1 MIVRRDIFQAIS
13 DPTRRKIIFL
23 LASAAL
29 TPNALAEYFNSSRQA
44 ISKHIQILQEC
55 NVVSAELKGREIYYQ
70 IKPESFKEIENWLNE
85 FKSIMDNRFKLLDEV
100 LENLKKLKK

>member
-55 NVVSAELKGREIYYQ
+55 NVVSAEQKGREIYYQ
-70 IKPESFKEIENWLNE
+70 IKPESFKEIEN
-85 FKSIMDNRFKLLDEV
+85 RFKQLDVV